1 MTQTPVRIV
10 IHDLF
15 IDEFKPFLDVTHTL
29 KPLGKQS
36 DAEIADLLCETDVLV
51 ADVFKRSWRK
61 DHLCAVKL
69 VHSTGAGVDGVD
81 ISSLPK
87 GCTLCN
93 VYGHERG
100 MAELAFMLMTALQR
114 KLFAIDKLLRKGDW
128 MHQVPY
134 LPELRYRNLLIIGLG
149 KIGQELMRWG
159 NFLEMK
165 VTALTRSPEK
175 MRKEDTSHGTVSG
188 LNDLTKYLPSADF
201 VIVAVPATSDTINLI
216 GETELKQMKPSA
228 FLINIGRAA
237 VVNEQALYQTLL
249 NRNIAGA
256 GLDVWYQYPETG
268 QIKLPSSQPFYELD
282 NVIMTPHKP
291 TIETMDYRWREI
303 AANIKRFT
311 KGEPYKSIV
320 HSA

>member
-1 MTQTPVRIV
+1 MSLPPRIV
-10 IHDLF
+10 IHELF
-15 IDEFKPFLDVTHTL
+15 AAEFKPYLDVPHTL
-29 KPLGKQS
+29 KSLGKQS
-36 DAEIADLLCETDVLV
+36 DAEVADLLCETDILV

-61 DHLCAVKL
+61 DPDCSVKL

-100 MAELAFMLMTALQR
+100 MAELAFLLMAALQR
-114 KLFAIDKLLRKGDW
+114 KLFAIDRSLRQGDW
-128 MHQVPY
+128 MHSVPY

-159 NFLEMK
+159 NFLEMN
-165 VTALTRSPEK
+165 VTVLTRSPGK
-175 MRKEDTSHGTVSG
+175 TRNEDTSHGTVSG
-188 LNDLTKYLPSADF
+188 LNDLKNYLPNADF
-201 VIVAVPATSDTINLI
+201 VIIAVPATNDTINLI
-216 GETELKQMKPSA
+216 GEKELRLMKPSA

-237 VVNEQALYQTLL
+237 VVNENALYETLL
-249 NRNIAGA
+249 KGNIAGA

-268 QIKLPSSQPFYELD
+268 QIKLPSNRPFHELD

-291 TIETMDYRWREI
+291 TVETMDYRWREI
-303 AANIKRFT
+303 AANIKRFV
-311 KGEPYKSIV
+311 KGEPFKSIV
-320 HSA
+320 YSS